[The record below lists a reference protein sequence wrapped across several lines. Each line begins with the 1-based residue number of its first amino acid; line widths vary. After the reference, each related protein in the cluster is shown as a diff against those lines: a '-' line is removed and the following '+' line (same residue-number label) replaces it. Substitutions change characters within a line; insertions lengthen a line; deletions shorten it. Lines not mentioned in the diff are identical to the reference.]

1 MSVELYTKQ
10 FRDLLLGIPA
20 KVADGTLYYYGG
32 HHTTSHTENVELN
45 GHQINMQYELRM
57 DVANGEEKTL
67 YPVPLCQIEL
77 TMTLRPDKDSR
88 ATSSIMTKVIKVQ
101 LNSETLVEQIDESIQ
116 TLERIIIDVK
126 LPTIAFDFWK
136 YVATAMPDF
145 ERQVS
150 KTVVTNYQRLS
161 YKD

>member
-1 MSVELYTKQ
+1 MSIELYTKY
-10 FRDLLLGIPA
+10 FRDTLLAIPA
-20 KVADGTLYYYGG
+20 KVADGTLYSYGG
-32 HHTTSHTENVELN
+32 YHTTSHTETVELN
-45 GHQINMQYELRM
+45 GHHISMEYKLRM

-67 YPVPLCQIEL
+67 HPIPLVEIEL

-88 ATSSIMTKVIKVQ
+88 ATSSIMSKVIKVQ
-101 LNSETLVEQIDESIQ
+101 LNSETLEEQIDEAIQ

-145 ERQVS
+145 EKQVS
-150 KTVVTNYQRLS
+150 KTIVSNYQRLS
-161 YKD
+161 RKD

>member
-1 MSVELYTKQ
+1 MSIELYTKY
-10 FRDLLLGIPA
+10 FRETLLAVPA
-20 KVADGTLYYYGG
+20 KVADGTLRSYGG
-32 HHTTSHTENVELN
+32 YHTTEHNETVELN
-45 GHQINMQYELRM
+45 GHHISMEYKLRM

-67 YPVPLCQIEL
+67 HPIPLVQIEL
-77 TMTLRPDKDSR
+77 TMTLRPDKDNR
-88 ATSSIMTKVIKVQ
+88 NTSSFMSKIIKVQ
-101 LNSETLVEQIDESIQ
+101 LNSETLEEQIDEAIQ

-145 ERQVS
+145 EKQVS
-150 KTVVTNYQRLS
+150 KTIVTNYQRLS

>member
-1 MSVELYTKQ
+1 MSIELYTKY
-10 FRDLLLGIPA
+10 FRETLLAVPA
-20 KVADGTLYYYGG
+20 KVAEGTLSSYGG
-32 HHTTSHTENVELN
+32 YYTTSHTDTVELN
-45 GHQINMQYELRM
+45 GHHISMEYKLRM

-67 YPVPLCQIEL
+67 HPIPLVQIEV
-77 TMTLRPDKDSR
+77 TMTLRPDKDNR
-88 ATSSIMTKVIKVQ
+88 ETSSFMSKVIKVQ
-101 LNSETLVEQIDESIQ
+101 LNSETLEEQIDEAIQ

-136 YVATAMPDF
+136 YVAMAMPDF
-145 ERQVS
+145 EKQVS

>member
-1 MSVELYTKQ
+1 MSIEIYTKY
-10 FRDLLLGIPA
+10 FRENLLAVPA
-20 KVADGTLYYYGG
+20 KVADGTLYSYGG
-32 HHTTSHTENVELN
+32 YHTCSHTDTVELN
-45 GHQINMQYELRM
+45 GHHISMEYKLRM

-67 YPVPLCQIEL
+67 HPIPLVQIEV

-88 ATSSIMTKVIKVQ
+88 ETSSFMNKIIKVQ
-101 LNSETLVEQIDESIQ
+101 LNSETLEEQIDEAIQ
-116 TLERIIIDVK
+116 TLERIIKDVK

-145 ERQVS
+145 EKQVS
-150 KTVVTNYQRLS
+150 KAVVTNHTRLS

>member
-1 MSVELYTKQ
+1 MSIELYTKY
-10 FRDLLLGIPA
+10 FRETLLAVPA
-20 KVADGTLYYYGG
+20 KVADGTLLSYAGY
-32 HHTTSHTENVELN
+32 HTTSHTDTVELN
-45 GHQINMQYELRM
+45 GHYISMEYKLRM

-67 YPVPLCQIEL
+67 HPIPLVQIEL

-88 ATSSIMTKVIKVQ
+88 ETSSFMSKVIKVQ
-101 LNSETLVEQIDESIQ
+101 LNSETLEEQIDEAIQ

-145 ERQVS
+145 EKQVS
-150 KTVVTNYQRLS
+150 KAVVTNHTRLS